1 MTQAVAITTEQAPA
15 ARLHDIGELTVINE
29 DHGRVHHHVAM
40 VLVFDSAEQAA
51 ACMEAGIV
59 RLVPAKDLSAN
70 ATEYL
75 NDGR

>member
-1 MTQAVAITTEQAPA
+1 MAQTIVVAPQTPV

-29 DHGRVHHHVAM
+29 AHGRVHHHVAM
-40 VLVFDSAEQAA
+40 VLVFDSAAQAA
-51 ACMEAGIV
+51 ACMEAGLV
-59 RLVPAKDLSAN
+59 RLVPATDLSAS

>member
-1 MTQAVAITTEQAPA
+1 
-15 ARLHDIGELTVINE
+15 
-29 DHGRVHHHVAM
+29 M

-51 ACMEAGIV
+51 ACMEAGNCAA
-59 RLVPAKDLSAN
+59 LVPAKDLSAN